1 MVASHAGRKR
11 PALSTVGRGTRG
23 LLGFWDGDTPV
34 VIAGTAIAR
43 TENRLHVLRLNKEE
57 NVITPLSTIP
67 VPAEVWSLDT
77 VDHGNQE
84 TEVIV
89 AARRGCE
96 STVEVWRLGGLP
108 DLQHFSSDQ
117 LHQSSGQVNVQA
129 ASSSSLKV
137 EGEILKVCKNVF
149 NPITCLSL
157 TQSSASTL
165 DVSQSLKQNTSLSVS
180 GGQFSSEGSHL
191 KLVSADWIDP
201 NTALIASQKTLA
213 VFDTRTGTISG
224 SLNVKKILEA
234 SKPGSNG
241 FWVPPHPSRLASA
254 CSNGAYVVYAGSQDG
269 WIRAFDVRAN
279 VVNWEAQHA
288 SHQWVSA
295 LCHVRGM
302 GIVSGGT
309 DGVVRCWTREGAPM
323 ATFPQHDDTVT
334 NISCSADSFAT
345 VSYDGRIAVNEM
357 PAGG

>member
-1 MVASHAGRKR
+1 MVAAQAGRKR

-23 LLGFWDGDTPV
+23 LLGFWDGGTPV

-67 VPAEVWSLDT
+67 APAEVWSLDP

-84 TEVIV
+84 TEIIV

-96 STVEVWRLGGLP
+96 STVEVWRLEGLP
-108 DLQHFSSDQ
+108 ELQHASSNQ
-117 LHQSSGQVNVQA
+117 LDQSSGQRNVQA
-129 ASSSSLKV
+129 ATSSSLGV

-149 NPITCLSL
+149 NPTTYLSL

-165 DVSQSLKQNTSLSVS
+165 DVSQSLKQKTSLSIS
-180 GGQFSSEGSHL
+180 GDQFSREGSHL
-191 KLVSADWIDP
+191 KLVTGDWIDP
-201 NTALIASQKTLA
+201 NTALIASQKALA
-213 VFDTRTGTISG
+213 VFDTRTGSVSG
-224 SLNVKKILEA
+224 SVNLKKFLEA
-234 SKPGSNG
+234 PKPGSSG
-241 FWVPPHPSRLASA
+241 FWLPLHPSRLASA
-254 CSNGAYVVYAGSQDG
+254 CSDGACVVFAGSQDG
-269 WIRAFDVRAN
+269 WIRAFDIRTNN
-279 VVNWEAQHA
+279 VVWEVQHA

-334 NISCSADSFAT
+334 NVSCSADSFAT

-357 PAGG
+357 PVGG